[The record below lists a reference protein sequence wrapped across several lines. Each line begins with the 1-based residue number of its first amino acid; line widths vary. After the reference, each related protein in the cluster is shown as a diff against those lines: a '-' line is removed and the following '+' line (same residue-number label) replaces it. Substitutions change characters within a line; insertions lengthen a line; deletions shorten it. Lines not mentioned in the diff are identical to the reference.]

1 MKKFLLPI
9 AAVMALSVSAQNT
22 THVMNVETKD
32 GAKVQYNISD
42 IASITFDEVAA
53 QEGLI
58 KYGDFGTGASTAW
71 KLVNV
76 NSKSFELMKIDE
88 ENGWLE
94 IAVDSYS
101 GGDSRWMCYQKL
113 DNAAFEVGQ
122 TYQMSANVSI
132 TPQDFVEEFDATTGL
147 GINTKREMD
156 FGFALFPNN
165 ANMATQN
172 DYKPGSS
179 VDETQP
185 YWYLDTTMD
194 TGKSSYALVKGTEGF
209 KPFSS
214 INNSQRPASMT
225 NGVFTMDDAHMGGYI
240 VFYVRLRG
248 TCTSVKPIKITDV
261 KIEKYTE
268 AN

>member
-1 MKKFLLPI
+1 MKKFLLPLAVI
-9 AAVMALSVSAQNT
+9 AFSASAQNT

-32 GAKVQYNISD
+32 GNKVQYEVSKIT
-42 IASITFDEVAA
+42 AITFEEVAE
-53 QEGLI
+53 QQGLV
-58 KYGDFGTGASTAW
+58 KYGDFGRGASTAW
-71 KLVNV
+71 KLTNV
-76 NSKSFELMKIDE
+76 NNKSFELMKIDE

-113 DNAAFEVGQ
+113 DNPEFEVGQ
-122 TYQMSANVSI
+122 TYKMSANVSI
-132 TPQDFVEEFDATTGL
+132 TPQDFVADFDPTTGL

-165 ANMATQN
+165 ANMATQS

-179 VDETQP
+179 DDVSQP
-185 YWYLDTTMD
+185 YWYLDTTQD
-194 TGKSSYALVKGTEGF
+194 GGKSGYALIKGTEGF

-214 INNSQRPASMT
+214 INNSQRPAAMT
-225 NGVFTMDDAHMGGYI
+225 NGVFTMDEAHMGGYI
-240 VFYVRLRG
+240 VFYVRLRA

-268 AN
+268 AD